1 MNLFK
6 IFIIFSI
13 ILSLPARVLA
23 IETNNT
29 GFISESV
36 WFSEE
41 ELVLGESVNIYTALF
56 NNSSSVLEG
65 SVTFF
70 DKDVV
75 LGVKTFSIPEKS
87 VRDVKQSWIVTS
99 GDHEMY
105 ASLSVKQTSI
115 ELGEKIT
122 KPIEFTIQAPIVPE
136 KDPVTGEAAEI
147 LSDVDNIQEKIIDS
161 IPPEVSDKLESSLSG
176 VESFRVETSS
186 NIEEKKD
193 AKQEV
198 VDNLKSLPEKDS
210 VDLEIGLEDGKTN
223 VDVKSTPLDTPLA
236 YAGLFFYTIL
246 SYIFKSTIIFYGLC
260 IILIFLVLRAIY
272 RAMRRRS

>member
-1 MNLFK
+1 MNLVKTF
-6 IFIIFSI
+6 I
-13 ILSLPARVLA
+13 ILSIAIFLPNYTLA

-56 NNSSSVLEG
+56 NNSASVLEG

-75 LGVKTFSIPEKS
+75 LGVKSFSIPEKS

-105 ASLSVKQTSI
+105 ASLSVKQTNI
-115 ELGEKIT
+115 ELGDKMTE
-122 KPIEFTIQAPIVPE
+122 PIEFTIKAPVVAE
-136 KDPVTGEAAEI
+136 KAPVTGETAEI
-147 LSDVDNIQEKIIDS
+147 LSDVDNLQEKIVDS
-161 IPPEVSDKLESSLSG
+161 IPPEVSDKIESSFSG
-176 VESFRVETSS
+176 VESFRVETST

-193 AKQEV
+193 AKQEI
-198 VDNLKSLPEKDS
+198 VDELKSLPEKDS

-223 VDVKSTPLDTPLA
+223 VDVKSTPLDTPIA

-246 SYIFKSTIIFYGLC
+246 SYIFKSTILFYGLC
-260 IILIFLVLRAIY
+260 IVLVFLILRAIY
-272 RAMRRRS
+272 RAIRRRS

>member
-1 MNLFK
+1 MNFKK
-6 IFIIFSI
+6 IFLITI
-13 ILSLPARVLA
+13 ILLSFSSPVLA
-23 IETNNT
+23 IESNNT

-41 ELVLGESVNIYTALF
+41 DLVLGESVNIYTALF

-99 GDHEMY
+99 GDHELY
-105 ASLSVKQTSI
+105 ASLSIKKTDI

-122 KPIEFTIQAPIVPE
+122 EPLKFTIQAPVVAE
-136 KDPVTGEAAEI
+136 KDLVADETKEL
-147 LSDVDNIQEKIIDS
+147 LSDVDDIQEKIIES
-161 IPPEVSDKLESSLSG
+161 IPPEVSDKLESSLFG
-176 VESFRVETSS
+176 VESFRIETSS